1 MTHEE
6 IQKTLAGLMRGVY
19 ESRLKQLQEIKA
31 PLAGV
36 TLATDA
42 YYEDEWIAA
51 IEIDE
56 MFRYF
61 EGGNSDEVDE
71 TIERA
76 LEKSLLFRNDLVNVG
91 YLSVEKIINMKLKF

>member
-19 ESRLKQLQEIKA
+19 ESRLKQLQELKA

-36 TLATDA
+36 TLEKDA

-51 IEIDE
+51 IEIGE
-56 MFRYF
+56 MFRDF
-61 EGGNSDEVDE
+61 EGGTHSGL
-71 TIERA
+71 IRRA
-76 LEKSLLFRNDLVNVG
+76 CR
-91 YLSVEKIINMKLKF
+91 